1 MTRYCEQIYDGKAP
15 KHKQKKLL
23 EQTSLMGYFPIN
35 LPVQKIHSLL
45 EMNMKNKNLNFYN
58 PEDPVSHKA
67 EGSSIK
73 EDNNKAEES
82 WRKVRKHQLPESK
95 DEECDESEI
104 ENVESDQTK
113 YTNPQF
119 VKLKDNI
126 IDALALLLSKIKV
139 DSAVSV
145 PSNTSVQGDNENY
158 SELGLSKADI
168 LLCKDFRTLHTLLL
182 EKGNFTVDLEN
193 DVIVCR
199 LCCESSQLYFLKQ
212 PGIININILD
222 YDAES
227 ETKAHQTQKK

>member
-23 EQTSLMGYFPIN
+23 GQTSLMGYFPIN

-145 PSNTSVQGDNENY
+145 PSNTSVQSDNEN
-158 SELGLSKADI
+158 
-168 LLCKDFRTLHTLLL
+168 
-182 EKGNFTVDLEN
+182 
-193 DVIVCR
+193 
-199 LCCESSQLYFLKQ
+199 
-212 PGIININILD
+212 
-222 YDAES
+222 
-227 ETKAHQTQKK
+227 